1 MDVVNPKKIGFGI
14 WVAIKI
20 NQFVSPQKNTKNLF
34 DVQPPFSFCHK
45 GNLRTIKQNP
55 ETENLI
61 TTQVVVIELYD

>member
-1 MDVVNPKKIGFGI
+1 MDVVNPKKIGFWNPGGYQ
-14 WVAIKI
+14 I

-61 TTQVVVIELYD
+61 TTQVVVFELYD